1 MACRDLGQ
9 VLRVLPR
16 AVQPAQYSLLAVV
29 RFQQPHRR
37 ARVLEGAPYERA
49 LPMGVQSHLEVR
61 RVLLDYEAFSQAL
74 QMIRSSNHRGPG
86 RMAHLVRVGGS
97 VLHSHSRQIV
107 NRETAPPGE

>member
-1 MACRDLGQ
+1 LLPDDQ
-9 VLRVLPR
+9 VHPDTHVLTMVNNVIGVVNYVIAAR
-16 AVQPAQYSLLAVV
+16 SSLLNFMIA
-29 RFQQPHRR
+29 
-37 ARVLEGAPYERA
+37 
-49 LPMGVQSHLEVR
+49 
-61 RVLLDYEAFSQAL
+61 DTDEAFSQAL